1 MRIFINLVDQ
11 FRRDER
17 GVFGVIF
24 GLLAIVLIAMSGA
37 VVDYVTLEQARNR
50 AQIAIDSAALALQPS
65 IYSLN
70 ETQLKDKADD
80 WLKDR
85 ITDPRITAS
94 VQSATKDEDEGS
106 IVLTAKLIV
115 PTTFVGLLGF
125 TEFTPTVV
133 SEATRKKLFVELALV
148 LDNSGSMSS
157 SSRMTNLKLAAKSAT
172 DILFDNQ
179 DTSLNTT
186 IGVVPFNF
194 WVNIGPGSATKSWMD
209 QTGLSSAS
217 HDGFDD
223 DDNENTPFLGPL
235 NRFEIYNQMNDVSW
249 AGCVE
254 ARPQPYD
261 VTDAVPNIGVP
272 DTLFVPTLSPDQPDN
287 GNYPGDY
294 IDDDPP
300 ACAAGGGASTR
311 ICEWRHIERNCDW
324 QGNNCSGNTRDRY
337 KATYPNGDID
347 NDDDACSCD
356 GEAIFPGTTVNLN
369 WQNNDRGYRKV
380 TTRTCTDHYS
390 GGGSGGGS
398 SAGSLSDRELQERV
412 CKYTNST
419 PINVGSNG
427 PNAEC
432 VTTQVLPLSN
442 SRTTVKARIDQMVA
456 NGATNIHQGAIWG
469 FHLLSPTEPYTEGRA
484 YDEATSKVMILM
496 TDGQNTFYR
505 WGDDSDPLNGASV
518 YPPYGWPLYE
528 RLGDT
533 SKTAGQMEDLV
544 DARLL
549 ETCKNARDA
558 GIVVYTVG
566 LSSPNNVKN
575 MLKACAGDDSRAK
588 FPNASSELVT
598 VFEEI
603 AGQLGDLRLA
613 K

>member
-1 MRIFINLVDQ
+1 MRTFTNLVDQ
-11 FRRDER
+11 FRHDER

-24 GLLAIVLIAMSGA
+24 GVMAVVLIAMSGA
-37 VVDYVTLEQARNR
+37 VVDYVALEQARNR

-65 IYSLN
+65 IYSLS
-70 ETQLKDKADD
+70 EAQLKVKADD

-94 VQSATKDEDEGS
+94 VQSAKKNEDEGS
-106 IVLTAKLIV
+106 IVITAKLTV
-115 PTTFVGLLGF
+115 PTTFVGLVGF

-157 SSRMTNLKLAAKSAT
+157 SNRMTNLKLAAKSAT

-179 DTSLNTT
+179 ETSPNTT

-194 WVNIGPGSATKSWMD
+194 WVNIGPGSATKPWMD
-209 QTGLSSAS
+209 QNGLSSAS

-223 DDNENTPFLGPL
+223 DDDESTPFLGPL
-235 NRFEIYNQMNDVSW
+235 NRFEIYNQMNGVSW

-254 ARPQPYD
+254 ARPKPYD
-261 VTDAVPNIGVP
+261 VTDQKPTVDVP
-272 DTLFVPTLSPDQPDN
+272 DTLFVPALSPDQPDHSSFR
-287 GNYPGDY
+287 GDY
-294 IDDDPP
+294 IDDNP
-300 ACAAGGGASTR
+300 AACTLKR
-311 ICEWRHIERNCDW
+311 TCEWRHIERNCDSS
-324 QGNNCSGNTRDRY
+324 GNNCNGNTRDRY
-337 KATYPNGDID
+337 KAIYPDGTID
-347 NDDDACSCD
+347 ESDTACSCD
-356 GEAIFPGTTVNLN
+356 GEAIFPGTTVSLN
-369 WQNNDRGYRKV
+369 RQSNGRGYRKV
-380 TTRTCTDHYS
+380 TRRTCTDHYS
-390 GGGSGGGS
+390 APV
-398 SAGSLSDRELQERV
+398 AGLSDRELQERM

-419 PINVGSNG
+419 PIDVGAHG

-442 SRTTVKARIDQMVA
+442 SRTTIKARIDQMVSR
-456 NGATNIHQGAIWG
+456 GATNIHQGAIWG

-484 YDEATSKVMILM
+484 YDEATSKVIILM
-496 TDGQNTFYR
+496 TDGENTFYR
-505 WGDDSDPLNGASV
+505 WGDGSDPLNGGSV

-528 RLGDT
+528 RLGDAG
-533 SKTAGQMEDLV
+533 KTAGQMEDLV

-558 GIVVYTVG
+558 GIVIYTVG
-566 LSSPNNVKN
+566 LSSPNNVKD
-575 MLKACAGDDSRAK
+575 MLRQCAGDDTRAK

-603 AGQLGDLRLA
+603 AGQLGDLRIA